1 MSMISH
7 EMSWWDISV
16 VEIIQVIRI
25 IQLIQGNQVRLAHLW
40 VDFRLISDYSKLG
53 WVLSLEEFAGA
64 VVTSVPLPLSADPVP
79 FLWTKCQNESLLG
92 AEFWSFRICP
102 SWYLGENSA
111 VTLSVLSLRSSNLS
125 FSTLSNFHQ
134 LRKKI
139 WLRPKKNRCIK
150 DRKKWNECA
159 SGIRVV
165 TLVLLSPIERSRP
178 GQET

>member
-1 MSMISH
+1 MQNFCFFGL
-7 EMSWWDISV
+7 V
-16 VEIIQVIRI
+16 QVGMNLKSGRI
-25 IQLIQGNQVRLAHLW
+25 CGGGRDV
-40 VDFRLISDYSKLG
+40 
-53 WVLSLEEFAGA
+53 GA
-64 VVTSVPLPLSADPVP
+64 SAPFSRPCSFPLDQ
-79 FLWTKCQNESLLG
+79 CQNESLLG

-165 TLVLLSPIERSRP
+165 TLVLLSPIERSCL